1 MNQSSLWTCESLR
14 HQCKTPA
21 DIVYLFLSLA
31 RHCSLRGMTGKKV
44 VVLKKRLDWERRG
57 EMHNRW
63 VGEVHTRVL
72 LWVWGKHQVQYY
84 TTMCVCLTNI
94 RHTGLERVPGWDQV
108 SAAASRDNTGIGCFP
123 PSNSIT
129 HHLLHP
135 CFHSLPVLLFH
146 IYLSAP
152 SFSLHSSQPPSLI
165 SSLAAS
171 LFDSFL
177 FYLFVLFLHR
187 LLIASLVFSFTYSL
201 PRSMLL
207 PSWESRCRFPLLHK
221 S

>member
-1 MNQSSLWTCESLR
+1 MR
-14 HQCKTPA
+14 
-21 DIVYLFLSLA
+21 
-31 RHCSLRGMTGKKV
+31 
-44 VVLKKRLDWERRG
+44 
-57 EMHNRW
+57 NRW
-63 VGEVHTRVL
+63 VGEVHTRVSMRKTPGAIL
-72 LWVWGKHQVQYY
+72 HDNV
-84 TTMCVCLTNI
+84 CVCLTNI
-94 RHTGLERVPGWDQV
+94 RHTGLERWLVPGWDQV
-108 SAAASRDNTGIGCFP
+108 SAASSRDNTGIGCFP

-177 FYLFVLFLHR
+177 FYLFVFAPLIDRLPGFFLSLILFPDLCYSCPGK
-187 LLIASLVFSFTYSL
+187 AGVDSLYCTSL
-201 PRSMLL
+201 KMKMEYGKWPA
-207 PSWESRCRFPLLHK
+207 FV
-221 S
+221 

>member
-14 HQCKTPA
+14 RQCKTC
-21 DIVYLFLSLA
+21 LFIFIFSTSLLFE
-31 RHCSLRGMTGKKV
+31 RRV
-44 VVLKKRLDWERRG
+44 KRLWFQKRGKIERDEERCAIG
-57 EMHNRW
+57 ESVRC
-63 VGEVHTRVL
+63 TRV
-72 LWVWGKHQVQYY
+72 WVWGKHQVQV
-84 TTMCVCLTNI
+84 CVCLTNI
-94 RHTGLERVPGWDQV
+94 RHTGLERWLVPGWDQV
-108 SAAASRDNTGIGCFP
+108 SAASSRDNTGIGCFP

-177 FYLFVLFLHR
+177 FYLFVLFLHH
-187 LLIASLVFSFTYSL
+187 LLIASLVFFFHLFSSL
-201 PRSMLL
+201 IYVTPVLGRQV
-207 PSWESRCRFPLLHK
+207 
-221 S
+221 

>member
-1 MNQSSLWTCESLR
+1 M
-14 HQCKTPA
+14 
-21 DIVYLFLSLA
+21 
-31 RHCSLRGMTGKKV
+31 GKKV
-44 VVLKKRLDWERRG
+44 VVLKKRQDWERRG
-57 EMHNRW
+57 EMRNRW
-63 VGEVHTRVL
+63 VGEVHTRVSMRKTPGAIL
-72 LWVWGKHQVQYY
+72 HDNV
-84 TTMCVCLTNI
+84 CVCLTNI
-94 RHTGLERVPGWDQV
+94 RHTGLERWLVPGWDQV
-108 SAAASRDNTGIGCFP
+108 SAASSRDNTGIGCFP

-177 FYLFVLFLHR
+177 FYLFVLFLHH
-187 LLIASLVFSFTYSL
+187 LLIASLVFFFHLFSSL
-201 PRSMLL
+201 IYVTPVLGRQV
-207 PSWESRCRFPLLHK
+207 
-221 S
+221 